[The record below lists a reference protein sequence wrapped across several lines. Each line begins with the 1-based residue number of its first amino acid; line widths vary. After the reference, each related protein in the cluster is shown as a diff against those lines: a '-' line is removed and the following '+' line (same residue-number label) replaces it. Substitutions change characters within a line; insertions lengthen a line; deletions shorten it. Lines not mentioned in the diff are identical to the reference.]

1 MTAAGDKR
9 PATGVSTLVIR
20 ENQALLVKRAKKAG
34 FGLWSLPGGHV
45 EWGEPLREAA
55 AREVLEETGIT
66 CDIVRLLDTI
76 DIIHRSPDGQITTH
90 YVVSVFLGRWLSG
103 TAAAASDAADVK
115 WVGPGDLASLP
126 MTPGTADLV
135 IRVLEREAQRNMQ
148 PIKSTPP
155 R

>member
-9 PATGVSTLVIR
+9 PAIGVSTLVIR
-20 ENQALLVKRAKKAG
+20 DHQALLVKRAKKAG

-55 AREVLEETGIT
+55 AREVQEETGIA

-76 DIIHRSPDGQITTH
+76 DIMHRDPDGRIATH
-90 YVVSVFLGRWLSG
+90 YVVSVFLGRWQSRV
-103 TAAAASDAADVK
+103 AAAASDASDVK
-115 WVGPGDLASLP
+115 WVGPADLASLP

-135 IRVLEREAQRNMQ
+135 IRVLERETRGELQ
-148 PIKSTPP
+148 PLKSAPP